1 MKKNLISIVVLALLI
16 VNIVLTAIMMF
27 SVLST
32 NKKTAS
38 LVTDI
43 ASAISLDLG
52 TEEEETKEVVSMENT
67 ATYTIAD
74 MTIPFKKSQAAAD
87 GEGGTQDTR
96 DHYAAISVTFS
107 MNSKHKD
114 YKNYGEDMA
123 SREELIKGKI
133 FEVINQRTME
143 EAQADTDAV
152 RLDILKKIQD
162 LFGSDFIFDAT
173 IRIIYQ

>member
-27 SVLST
+27 SVTST

-52 TEEEETKEVVSMENT
+52 TEEEETKEVVSMEDT

-74 MTIPFKKSQAAAD
+74 MTIPFKKSPAAAD
-87 GEGGTQDTR
+87 GEGAQDTK
-96 DHYAAISVTFS
+96 DHYAMISVTFS

-114 YKNYGEDMA
+114 YKNYGEDMT

-133 FEVINQRTME
+133 FEVVNQCTME
-143 EAQADTDAV
+143 EAQADTEAI

>member
-1 MKKNLISIVVLALLI
+1 MKKNLISIVILALLI

-27 SVLST
+27 SVTST

-52 TEEEETKEVVSMENT
+52 TEEEVIKEVVSMEDT
-67 ATYTIAD
+67 TTYTIAD
-74 MTIPFKKSQAAAD
+74 MTIPFKKSVTVDENGQ
-87 GEGGTQDTR
+87 QDSR
-96 DHYAAISVTFS
+96 DHYALLSVTFS

-114 YKNYGEDMA
+114 YKNYGEDMT

-133 FEVINQRTME
+133 FEVINQHTME
-143 EAQADTDAV
+143 EAQADTEAI
-152 RLDILKKIQD
+152 RLSILQKIQE

>member
-27 SVLST
+27 SVTST

-52 TEEEETKEVVSMENT
+52 TEEEETKEVVSMEDT
-67 ATYTIAD
+67 TTYTIAD
-74 MTIPFKKSQAAAD
+74 MTIPFKKSPAAD
-87 GEGGTQDTR
+87 GEEGTQDTR
-96 DHYAAISVTFS
+96 DHYAMISVTFS

-143 EAQADTDAV
+143 ETQADTEAV

>member
-1 MKKNLISIVVLALLI
+1 MKKNLISIIILALLI
-16 VNIVLTAIMMF
+16 INIVLTAIMMF
-27 SVLST
+27 SVIST

-38 LVTDI
+38 LVTNI

-52 TEEEETKEVVSMENT
+52 TEEEEPKEVVSMEDT
-67 ATYTIAD
+67 TTYTIAD
-74 MTIPFKKSQAAAD
+74 MTIPFKKSEAAA
-87 GEGGTQDTR
+87 GEEGAQAVK
-96 DHYAAISVTFS
+96 DHFAMISVTFS

-133 FEVINQRTME
+133 FEVVNQRTME
-143 EAQADTDAV
+143 EAQADTEAI

-173 IRIIYQ
+173 IRVIYQ

>member
-1 MKKNLISIVVLALLI
+1 MKKNLISIVLLALLI

-27 SVLST
+27 SVIGT
-32 NKKTAS
+32 NKKTAA

-52 TEEEETKEVVSMENT
+52 TEEEEEKEVVSMEDT
-67 ATYTIAD
+67 VTYTIAD
-74 MTIPFKKSQAAAD
+74 MTIPFKKSEETEAED
-87 GEGGTQDTR
+87 GSQDAK
-96 DHYAAISVTFS
+96 DHFALISVTFS
-107 MNSKHKD
+107 MNSKHDD

-133 FEVINQRTME
+133 FEVVNSHTME
-143 EAQADTDAV
+143 EAQADTESI
-152 RLDILKKIQD
+152 RLEILRKIQE

-173 IRIIYQ
+173 IRVIYQ